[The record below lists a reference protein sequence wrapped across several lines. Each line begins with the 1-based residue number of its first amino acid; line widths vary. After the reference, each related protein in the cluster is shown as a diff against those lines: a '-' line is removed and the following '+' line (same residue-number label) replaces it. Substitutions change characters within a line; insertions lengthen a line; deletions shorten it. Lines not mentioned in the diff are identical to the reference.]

1 MRLAAWNLI
10 NGQLRPTFLR
20 GHSRR
25 MRGRPSM
32 TEVNGTLAQWRRLA
46 RWLEERGI
54 RSLAGCDVGVLDDY
68 GQHLRD
74 SGQSRKRV
82 LVSLVALT
90 RLWALD
96 QLSARPNGIACPPW
110 EDLGLDDYLPAA
122 TSAGGGENATEPIAE
137 QIIGPLLTWAMR
149 LVEDLSGDIL
159 AGWAERQRLI
169 EAARANAPTPAGLAA
184 LEAYLRPLIASQ
196 DPLPATTFQGKPAPA
211 VAYIGAVTG
220 ASPPD
225 RVVHPPRGNGRR
237 SHATS
242 RAVPDGHSFDR
253 PDRGKA
259 MADGA
264 RPQ

>member
-20 GHSRR
+20 GDSRR

-46 RWLEERGI
+46 RWLEEGASAASPAATPA
-54 RSLAGCDVGVLDDY
+54 SLTTTVSISATPGRAG
-68 GQHLRD
+68 
-74 SGQSRKRV
+74 KRV

-90 RLWALD
+90 RLCALD

-137 QIIGPLLTWAMR
+137 QTIGPLLTWAMR
-149 LVEDLSGDIL
+149 LVGDLSGDIL

-184 LEAYLRPLIASQ
+184 LETYLRP
-196 DPLPATTFQGKPAPA
+196 
-211 VAYIGAVTG
+211 
-220 ASPPD
+220 
-225 RVVHPPRGNGRR
+225 
-237 SHATS
+237 
-242 RAVPDGHSFDR
+242 
-253 PDRGKA
+253 
-259 MADGA
+259 
-264 RPQ
+264 